1 MINTRIYI
9 CETCTHESVCKYAKE
24 MKDLE
29 DMLNER
35 LKSRGHLFL
44 NEVYDM
50 LGAKRT
56 KAVSDLKDLKD
67 MASVKVTCRNR
78 TLQYYTTKA
87 DTACRSTEHLDGIIR
102 G

>member
-1 MINTRIYI
+1 MINTRTYI

-24 MKDLE
+24 MRDLE
-29 DMLNER
+29 DML
-35 LKSRGHLFL
+35 
-44 NEVYDM
+44 
-50 LGAKRT
+50 
-56 KAVSDLKDLKD
+56 AVSDLKDLKD
-67 MASVKVTCRNR
+67 VASVKVTCRNR

>member
-1 MINTRIYI
+1 MFDTRTYI

-29 DMLNER
+29 DML
-35 LKSRGHLFL
+35 
-44 NEVYDM
+44 
-50 LGAKRT
+50 
-56 KAVSDLKDLKD
+56 AVSDLKDLRD
-67 MASVKVTCRNR
+67 VASVKVTCRNR
-78 TLQYYTTKA
+78 TLQYYTAKT